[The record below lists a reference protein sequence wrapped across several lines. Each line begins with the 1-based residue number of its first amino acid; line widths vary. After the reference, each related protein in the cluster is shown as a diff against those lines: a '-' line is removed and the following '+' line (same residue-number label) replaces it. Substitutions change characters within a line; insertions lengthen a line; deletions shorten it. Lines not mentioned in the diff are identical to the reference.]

1 MFTFYNT
8 TTEYYKLDEDELEN
22 LYNDYKEY
30 CNENE
35 LDFTDE
41 DNFSDF
47 DPIEWINRYI
57 NIDEIE
63 KDDSNDYDLFVEMM
77 KVNSKQE
84 IRNKII
90 ELKAQIRKLEN
101 ML

>member
-8 TTEYYKLDEDELEN
+8 ITEYYKLDEDELEN

-30 CNENE
+30 CNENK

-41 DNFSDF
+41 DNFFDF

-57 NIDEIE
+57 NIDKIE
-63 KDDSNDYDLFVEMM
+63 KDDSNDFDLFVEMM
-77 KVNSKQE
+77 ETNNKQE
-84 IRNKII
+84 IRNKIT
-90 ELKAQIRKLEN
+90 ELKAQIIKLEN